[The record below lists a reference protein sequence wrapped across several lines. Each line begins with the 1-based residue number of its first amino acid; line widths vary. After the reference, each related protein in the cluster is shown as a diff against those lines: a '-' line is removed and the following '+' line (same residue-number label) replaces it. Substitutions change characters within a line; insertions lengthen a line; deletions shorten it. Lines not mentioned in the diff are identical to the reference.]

1 MREKKQHNPIHRSY
15 KKTQKNA
22 STTTT
27 THYSHSSDVL
37 SCDDN
42 VHPRAVNIV
51 FKSVER
57 RHFVYEQATPRR
69 RVSEHQ
75 AVVSAQTNPINSTVH
90 RFTNLF
96 MYANHTDV
104 YIYIY
109 IYQFIYCTL
118 KNILC
123 VVCSQNMLN
132 TGLVKVN

>member
-75 AVVSAQTNPINSTVH
+75 AVVSAQTDPINSTAH

-104 YIYIY
+104 IHISIYLLHIKKY
-109 IYQFIYCTL
+109 F
-118 KNILC
+118 
-123 VVCSQNMLN
+123 VCSLF
-132 TGLVKVN
+132 TKYVKYWFG